1 MATIPNTPQLKG
13 LQTFMK
19 TLIQYLPQYAR
30 NVSYT
35 DKAGVAN
42 ASYRALDKATA
53 AAAVTAAGGGYTS
66 FKKMRDDFTYL
77 AHQYAGSNGS
87 DYNQVQLT
95 KTFLRDFCDIDLDNK
110 DTGAAIGYDANHW
123 NDSQASVYTAENIMN
138 ETNQDVWYVP
148 GSSLTKNGAWWSM
161 ETGTG
166 VSVSTYRGVK
176 LCLPNDTDNYKFN
189 GKQSITRTYV
199 YYPNGKMMRNS
210 KNQGVLNTDYI
221 RGLVYTDWMKDAV
234 DLIYNTYGISFD
246 DSTAGLHA
254 IYIGFN
260 NSAYD
265 VNKGI
270 TYAYTGQIWNKDI
283 PFEKDIGSYGNAI
296 RIIINLDAY
305 ADFVKAG
312 SSKDGESRIHYTDKN
327 GRRQSFTNKLDR
339 TFVHEMVHAAM
350 LSNLTDSQHD
360 YTNYMGYLPTYVKE
374 GLAEL
379 VHGADDERGSGILSA
394 IHTFDFDK
402 AESSGDWNVNYGM
415 SYAMLRYFMKQMR
428 DPLNKVAAQ
437 EKVVLSDQFTGTLN
451 LSDYGSD
458 YRIIDAS
465 LNTHWISLNGTQA
478 NNRIYAG
485 TGHNTIDTSTGN
497 NAIYLNANG
506 MARIKYTSS
515 TYGANTVYNFVSGR
529 NTFELGA
536 LRLNNYY
543 TTSNGDAVLQ
553 CGDRNGTITIKGGA
567 GKTFNVDSNL
577 VDMNAGNQT
586 VTLKS
591 GFTGTENIWTLNG
604 LYRII
609 DARQNGN
616 RLTLIGNRSNNRI
629 YAGTGHNTINASSG
643 NNAIYLNT
651 KGMARIKYTS
661 NDYGANTVY
670 NFVSGRNT
678 FELGALRLNNYYTTS
693 NGDAVLQCGDRNG
706 TITIKGGAGKTFNV
720 DSNLVDMNAGN
731 QTVTL
736 KSGFTGTE
744 NIWTLNGLYHI
755 IDARANSNN
764 LALIGTAGND
774 RIYAGRGNSTINAS
788 LGNDRIYLNAQG
800 TSTILYQTG
809 YGYDAVY
816 DYNGKNAV
824 LQFRDS
830 SYRGYSVTQNNDVV
844 VRYGNNESVT
854 LKGAA
859 GKVLKVRQPNGVT
872 TSYQTHAYGTSYD
885 RASKNSLAYLYD
897 NNFVSASGAVGSLSA
912 TVQPQANRMMVA
924 AAH

>member
-42 ASYRALDKATA
+42 ASYQALDKATA

-77 AHQYAGSNGS
+77 AHQHAGSNGS

-123 NDSQASVYTAENIMN
+123 NDSQASVYTAESIMN

-166 VSVSTYRGVK
+166 VSASTYRGVK

-210 KNQGVLNTDYI
+210 KNEGVLNTDYI
-221 RGLVYTDWMKDAV
+221 RGLIYTDWMKDAV

-327 GRRQSFTNKLDR
+327 GCRQSFTNKLDR

-402 AESSGDWNVNYGM
+402 AEGSGDWKVNYGM
-415 SYAMLRYFMKQMR
+415 SYAMFRYFMKQMR
-428 DPLNKVAAQ
+428 DPVNKVAAQ
-437 EKVVLSDQFTGTLN
+437 SKLVLSDQFTGTLN
-451 LSDYGSD
+451 LSTYGTA
-458 YRIIDAS
+458 YPNIDAS
-465 LNTHWISLNGTQA
+465 LNTHNIYLNGTQA

-485 TGHNTIDTSTGN
+485 TGYNVIDSSTGN
-497 NAIYLNANG
+497 DEIYLNATG
-506 MARIKYTSS
+506 TVRIMYTANN
-515 TYGANTVYNFVSGR
+515 YGAKTVYNLVSNR
-529 NTFELGA
+529 HTFDLGGV
-536 LRLNNYY
+536 RYNKYY

-553 CGDRNGTITIKGGA
+553 CGSQGGTIMLKSGA
-567 GKTFNVDSNL
+567 GKTFNVATNTEYMS
-577 VDMNAGNQT
+577 GIYHCI
-586 VTLKS
+586 TLKS
-591 GFTGTENIWTLNG
+591 GFTGREG
-604 LYRII
+604 LWNYKGIYNTI
-609 DARQNGN
+609 DARANRNSLNLDGSGGN
-616 RLTLIGNRSNNRI
+616 DHI
-629 YAGTGHNTINASSG
+629 YAGTGYNVINTGTG
-643 NNAIYLNT
+643 NDEIYLNAT
-651 KGMARIKYTS
+651 GTVRIMYTA
-661 NDYGANTVY
+661 NNYGAKTVY
-670 NFVSGRNT
+670 NLVSNRHT
-678 FELGALRLNNYYTTS
+678 FDLGGVRYNKYYTTS
-693 NGDAVLQCGDRNG
+693 NGDAVLQCGSQGG
-706 TITIKGGAGKTFNV
+706 TIMLKSGAGKTFNV
-720 DSNLVDMNAGN
+720 ATNTEYMSGIYHCI
-731 QTVTL
+731 TL
-736 KSGFTGTE
+736 KSGFTGRE
-744 NIWTLNGLYHI
+744 GLWNYKGI
-755 IDARANSNN
+755 YNTIDARANRNSLN
-764 LALIGTAGND
+764 LDGSGGND
-774 RIYAGRGNSTINAS
+774 HIYAGTGYNVIDTGT
-788 LGNDRIYLNAQG
+788 GNDIIYLNAQG
-800 TSTILYQTG
+800 TSTILYQVG
-809 YGYDAVY
+809 YGNNTVY
-816 DYNGKNAV
+816 DYNGRNAV
-824 LQFRDS
+824 LQFRDN
-830 SYRGYSVTQNNDVV
+830 SYRGYSVTQSNDVV

-872 TSYQTHAYGTSYD
+872 TSYQTHAYGTSYNQVP
-885 RASKNSLAYLYD
+885 KNSLAYLYD
-897 NNFVSASGAVGSLSA
+897 NNFVSAGSAVGSLSR
-912 TVQPQANRMMVA
+912 TTQLPGSSLTVA
-924 AAH
+924 AAR

>member
-1 MATIPNTPQLKG
+1 MATIPNTPQLRG

-19 TLIQYLPQYAR
+19 TLIQYMPQYAR

-42 ASYRALDKATA
+42 ASYQALDKATA

-77 AHQYAGSNGS
+77 AHQHAGSNGS

-123 NDSQASVYTAENIMN
+123 NDSQASVYTAESIMN

-161 ETGTG
+161 KTGTG
-166 VSVSTYRGVK
+166 VSASTYRGVK

-210 KNQGVLNTDYI
+210 KNEGVLNTDYI
-221 RGLVYTDWMKDAV
+221 RGLIYTDWMKDAV

-327 GRRQSFTNKLDR
+327 GCRQSFTNKLDR

-402 AESSGDWNVNYGM
+402 AEGSGDWKVNYGM
-415 SYAMLRYFMKQMR
+415 SYAMFRYFMKQMR
-428 DPLNKVAAQ
+428 DPVNKVAAQ
-437 EKVVLSDQFTGTLN
+437 SKLVLSDQFTGTLN
-451 LSDYGSD
+451 LSTYGTDYPN
-458 YRIIDAS
+458 IDAS
-465 LNTHWISLNGTQA
+465 LNTHNIYLNGTQA

-485 TGHNTIDTSTGN
+485 TGYNVIDSSTGN
-497 NAIYLNANG
+497 DEIYLNATG
-506 MARIKYTSS
+506 TVRIMYTANN
-515 TYGANTVYNFVSGR
+515 YGAKTVYNLVSNR
-529 NTFELGA
+529 HTFDLGGV
-536 LRLNNYY
+536 RYNKYY

-553 CGDRNGTITIKGGA
+553 CGSQGGTITLRGGA
-567 GKTFNVDSNL
+567 GKTFNVATNTEYMS
-577 VDMNAGNQT
+577 GIYHCI
-586 VTLKS
+586 TLKS
-591 GFTGTENIWTLNG
+591 GFTGREG
-604 LYRII
+604 LWNYKGIYNTI
-609 DARQNGN
+609 DARANRNSLNLDGSGGN
-616 RLTLIGNRSNNRI
+616 DHI
-629 YAGTGHNTINASSG
+629 YAGTG
-643 NNAIYLNT
+643 
-651 KGMARIKYTS
+651 
-661 NDYGANTVY
+661 Y
-670 NFVSGRNT
+670 NVI
-678 FELGALRLNNYYTTS
+678 
-693 NGDAVLQCGDRNG
+693 D
-706 TITIKGGAGKTFNV
+706 
-720 DSNLVDMNAGN
+720 
-731 QTVTL
+731 
-736 KSGFTGTE
+736 TGT
-744 NIWTLNGLYHI
+744 
-755 IDARANSNN
+755 
-764 LALIGTAGND
+764 GND
-774 RIYAGRGNSTINAS
+774 I
-788 LGNDRIYLNAQG
+788 IYLNAQG
-800 TSTILYQTG
+800 TSTILYQVG
-809 YGYDAVY
+809 YGNNTVY
-816 DYNGKNAV
+816 DYNGRNAV
-824 LQFRDS
+824 LQFRDN
-830 SYRGYSVTQNNDVV
+830 SYRGYSVTQSNDVV

-872 TSYQTHAYGTSYD
+872 TSYQTHAYGTSYNQVP
-885 RASKNSLAYLYD
+885 KNSLAYLYD
-897 NNFVSASGAVGSLSA
+897 NNFVSAGSAVGSLSR
-912 TVQPQANRMMVA
+912 TTQLPGSSLTVA
-924 AAH
+924 AAR

>member
-35 DKAGVAN
+35 DKVAAAN
-42 ASYRALDKATA
+42 ASYQALDKATA

-123 NDSQASVYTAENIMN
+123 NDSQASVYTAESIMN

-176 LCLPNDTDNYKFN
+176 LCLPNDTDNYKLN

-199 YYPNGKMMRNS
+199 YYPNGTMMRNS
-210 KNQGVLNTDYI
+210 KNEGVLNTDYI
-221 RGLVYTDWMKDAV
+221 RGLIYTDWMKDAV

-260 NSAYD
+260 NAAYD

-270 TYAYTGQIWNKDI
+270 TYAYTSQIWNKDI

-327 GRRQSFTNKLDR
+327 GCRQSFTNKLDR

-394 IHTFDFDK
+394 IHTFDFG
-402 AESSGDWNVNYGM
+402 SISIR
-415 SYAMLRYFMKQMR
+415 LR
-428 DPLNKVAAQ
+428 
-437 EKVVLSDQFTGTLN
+437 VV
-451 LSDYGSD
+451 
-458 YRIIDAS
+458 
-465 LNTHWISLNGTQA
+465 
-478 NNRIYAG
+478 G
-485 TGHNTIDTSTGN
+485 TG
-497 NAIYLNANG
+497 
-506 MARIKYTSS
+506 M
-515 TYGANTVYNFVSGR
+515 
-529 NTFELGA
+529 
-536 LRLNNYY
+536 
-543 TTSNGDAVLQ
+543 
-553 CGDRNGTITIKGGA
+553 
-567 GKTFNVDSNL
+567 
-577 VDMNAGNQT
+577 
-586 VTLKS
+586 
-591 GFTGTENIWTLNG
+591 
-604 LYRII
+604 
-609 DARQNGN
+609 
-616 RLTLIGNRSNNRI
+616 
-629 YAGTGHNTINASSG
+629 
-643 NNAIYLNT
+643 
-651 KGMARIKYTS
+651 
-661 NDYGANTVY
+661 
-670 NFVSGRNT
+670 
-678 FELGALRLNNYYTTS
+678 
-693 NGDAVLQCGDRNG
+693 
-706 TITIKGGAGKTFNV
+706 
-720 DSNLVDMNAGN
+720 
-731 QTVTL
+731 
-736 KSGFTGTE
+736 
-744 NIWTLNGLYHI
+744 
-755 IDARANSNN
+755 
-764 LALIGTAGND
+764 
-774 RIYAGRGNSTINAS
+774 
-788 LGNDRIYLNAQG
+788 
-800 TSTILYQTG
+800 
-809 YGYDAVY
+809 
-816 DYNGKNAV
+816 
-824 LQFRDS
+824 
-830 SYRGYSVTQNNDVV
+830 
-844 VRYGNNESVT
+844 
-854 LKGAA
+854 
-859 GKVLKVRQPNGVT
+859 
-872 TSYQTHAYGTSYD
+872 
-885 RASKNSLAYLYD
+885 
-897 NNFVSASGAVGSLSA
+897 
-912 TVQPQANRMMVA
+912 
-924 AAH
+924 